1 MRERSVGGSVV
12 YVGSANLF
20 GATPNFYAFS
30 VGNGKLIRTF
40 DLPATT
46 SSGPSIVDDELF
58 IGFGL
63 GLVGAEPGG
72 VRAYHLP

>member
-1 MRERSVGGSVV
+1 MSVGGSVV

-20 GATPNFYAFS
+20 GATPNLYAFS
-30 VGNGKLIRTF
+30 VGERQAHPHVRASRRPT
-40 DLPATT
+40 A
-46 SSGPSIVDDELF
+46 SGPSIVDDELF
-58 IGFGL
+58 VGFGL